1 MASGAAR
8 TGAMPM
14 ESAAKAAR
22 MVWNCMFASE
32 KSVELV

>member
-14 ESAAKAAR
+14 ETAAKAAR
-22 MVWNCMFASE
+22 IVWNCIFAYG